1 MKIRKVLNH
10 NAVAIVDD
18 NLREAVVTGLG
29 IGFQRK
35 SGDTIDESKIEK
47 VYYICSDLQSKLLK
61 LLEDVDPGIVD
72 CAEWIVEYAI
82 AQGLEVKDQVILA
95 LADHISFSI
104 EREKQQVYLPN
115 LLLPEM
121 KILYSQEFE
130 IGLRGLD
137 KIEEVCHVKLPES
150 EAGYIA
156 LHLVNFTVDKNE
168 AYKISKFVKGVL
180 EIIRQTYGIACRE
193 DNADTVRLMTHLKFL
208 AQRIIGNEQWETQ
221 EDDGLYELL
230 LNKNEKNAVC
240 LEQMGQY
247 IEQVFQYKITR
258 QEKTY
263 LLIHLNRLISVNHE
277 NDGKE

>member
-1 MKIRKVLNH
+1 MKIKKVLNH
-10 NAVAIVDD
+10 NAIAVVDD
-18 NLREAVVTGLG
+18 DLREAVVTGLG

-35 SGDTIDESKIEK
+35 AGDTIDENSIEK
-47 VYYICSDLQSKLLK
+47 VYYICSDLQSKLLR
-61 LLEDVDPGIVD
+61 LLENVNPGIVD

-82 AQGLEVKDQVILA
+82 DQGLEVKDQVILA

-104 EREKQQVYLPN
+104 EREKQRIYLPN

-121 KILYSQEFE
+121 KILYPKEFE
-130 IGLRGLD
+130 IGFRGLD
-137 KIEEVCHVKLPES
+137 KINEICHVKLPES

-168 AYKISKFVKGVL
+168 AYKISKFVKDVL
-180 EIIRQTYGIACRE
+180 EIIRQTYGIACSE
-193 DNADTVRLMTHLKFL
+193 NDPDTVRMMTHLKFL

-221 EDDGLYELL
+221 EDGDLFELL
-230 LNKNEKNAVC
+230 LDKNKKNAVC

-247 IEQVFQYKITR
+247 IEQVFQYKITC

-263 LLIHLNRLISVNHE
+263 LLVHLNRLISANHE
-277 NDGKE
+277 NDDNE